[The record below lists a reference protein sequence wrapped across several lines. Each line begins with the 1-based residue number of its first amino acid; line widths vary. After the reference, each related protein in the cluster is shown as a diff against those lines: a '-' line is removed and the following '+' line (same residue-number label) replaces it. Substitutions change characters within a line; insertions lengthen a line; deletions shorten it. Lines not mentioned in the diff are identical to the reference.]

1 MKTIIC
7 GAGEVGYSIADK
19 LTNEN
24 FEVTVIDESQERLNK
39 ISENLDA
46 KIIKGVPSLPSVLI
60 KAGAKDCEIII
71 AVTKSDEMNM
81 ITCQI
86 GYSLF
91 NIPKKIARI
100 RQQDYLKG
108 EWQSLYTKNNLP
120 IDAIISPEEEVA
132 KALHRR
138 LISPGTID
146 MVELSEKRLKLIGF
160 KCEKNFS
167 HLGLSVRELSEK
179 FPNYLAN
186 ILFIFRKDKKFVVN
200 SSTIIEPNDLIYM
213 VVETDNLSDVLKEFG
228 HEELQAKKVVIIGGG
243 NIGFSL
249 AQFIESSN
257 SNISTEL
264 IEANKSRAEFLAS
277 NLNRVTITHGDG
289 LDNQIL
295 EEVNIS
301 EAGYCIAVT
310 EDDEVNILSS
320 LLAKRAGANQCMTL
334 INNST
339 YSSLLTSI
347 GVDIT
352 IDPKIITISKILE
365 KVRSGRIRSD
375 YSIGEGFG
383 EVIEAE
389 VISNSPLCNK
399 NIKDISLPKGIRV
412 GSIFRND
419 RIIIPNSETI
429 FNENDDVVFFA
440 ETNCIKK
447 LEQILSIDKTYA

>member
-1 MKTIIC
+1 M
-7 GAGEVGYSIADK
+7 
-19 LTNEN
+19 
-24 FEVTVIDESQERLNK
+24 
-39 ISENLDA
+39 
-46 KIIKGVPSLPSVLI
+46 
-60 KAGAKDCEIII
+60 
-71 AVTKSDEMNM
+71 
-81 ITCQI
+81 
-86 GYSLF
+86 
-91 NIPKKIARI
+91 
-100 RQQDYLKG
+100 
-108 EWQSLYTKNNLP
+108 
-120 IDAIISPEEEVA
+120 A
-132 KALHRR
+132 KALYRR

-200 SSTIIEPNDLIYM
+200 SSTIIEHNDLIYM

-389 VISNSPLCNK
+389 VISNSLLCNK
-399 NIKDISLPKGIRV
+399 NIKGISLPKGIRV

-447 LEQILSIDKTYA
+447 LEQILSIEKKYA

>member
-24 FEVTVIDESQERLNK
+24 FEVTVIDESQERLSK
-39 ISENLDA
+39 ISENLDV
-46 KIIKGVPSLPSVLI
+46 KVIKGVPSLPSVLI

-86 GYSLF
+86 SHSLF

-200 SSTIIEPNDLIYM
+200 SSTIIEPDDLIYM
-213 VVETDNLSDVLKEFG
+213 VVETDNLSDVLREFG

-277 NLNRVTITHGDG
+277 NLNKVTITHGDG

-389 VISNSPLCNK
+389 VISNSPRLEG
-399 NIKDISLPKGIRV
+399 L
-412 GSIFRND
+412 IFL
-419 RIIIPNSETI
+419 
-429 FNENDDVVFFA
+429 VFS
-440 ETNCIKK
+440 TTV
-447 LEQILSIDKTYA
+447 LS

>member
-19 LTNEN
+19 LSKEN
-24 FEVTVIDESQERLNK
+24 FEVTVIDESSEKLNK
-39 ISENLDA
+39 ISENLDV
-46 KIIKGVPSLPSVLI
+46 KVVQGVPSLPYVLTN
-60 KAGAKDCEIII
+60 AGSKDCEIII

-86 GYSLF
+86 AHTLF

-100 RQQDYLKG
+100 RQQEYLQD
-108 EWQSLYTKNNLP
+108 EWQNLYTKDNLP
-120 IDAIISPEEEVA
+120 IDAIISPEKEIA
-132 KALHRR
+132 KAIHRR

-160 KCEKNFS
+160 KCENNCS
-167 HLGLSVRELSEK
+167 HIGLTVRELSEK

-186 ILFIFRKDKKFVVN
+186 ILFIFRKYKKFIVN
-200 SSTIIEPNDLIYM
+200 SSTVIEPSDLIYI
-213 VVETDNLSDVLKEFG
+213 VVETDHLSDVLKEFG
-228 HEELQAKKVVIIGGG
+228 HEELQTKKVVIIGGG
-243 NIGFSL
+243 NIGYSL
-249 AQFIESSN
+249 AQLIEN
-257 SNISTEL
+257 SNENISIEL
-264 IEANKSRAEFLAS
+264 IEANKSRAEFLAT
-277 NLNRVTITHGDG
+277 NLNRVNITNGDG
-289 LDNQIL
+289 LENQIL
-295 EEVNIS
+295 EEVDTS
-301 EAGYCIAVT
+301 ESGYCIAVT

-320 LLAKRAGANQCMTL
+320 LLAKRAGSKVCMTL
-334 INNST
+334 INNSS

-347 GVDIT
+347 GIDIT

-365 KVRSGRIRSD
+365 KVRGGRIRSD

-389 VISNSPLCNK
+389 VLANSPLCNK
-399 NIKDISLPKGIRV
+399 NITDMNLPKGIRV

-419 RIIIPNSETI
+419 KIIIPNSNTI
-429 FNENDDVVFFA
+429 FNENDDVVFFV

-447 LEQILSIDKTYA
+447 LESFLSIKHSYA

>member
-24 FEVTVIDESQERLNK
+24 FEVTVIDESQESLNK
-39 ISENLDA
+39 ISENLDV
-46 KIIKGVPSLPSVLI
+46 KVIKGVPSLPSVLI

-108 EWQSLYTKNNLP
+108 EWESLYTKNNLP

-200 SSTIIEPNDLIYM
+200 SSTIIEPDDLIYM
-213 VVETDNLSDVLKEFG
+213 VVETDNLSDVLREFG

-277 NLNRVTITHGDG
+277 NLNRVNITHGDG

-389 VISNSPLCNK
+389 VISNSLLCNK

-419 RIIIPNSETI
+419 KIIIPNSQTI
-429 FNENDDVVFFA
+429 FNENDDVVFFS

-447 LEQILSIDKTYA
+447 LEQILSINKMYA

>member
-19 LTNEN
+19 LTKEN
-24 FEVTVIDESQERLNK
+24 FEVTVIDESQESLNK

-213 VVETDNLSDVLKEFG
+213 VVQTDNLSDVLKEFG

-320 LLAKRAGANQCMTL
+320 LLAKRAGTNQCMTL

-389 VISNSPLCNK
+389 VISNSLLCNK

-429 FNENDDVVFFA
+429 FNENDDVVFFS

-447 LEQILSIDKTYA
+447 LEQILSIDKKYA

>member
-1 MKTIIC
+1 MRTIIC

-19 LTNEN
+19 LSNEN
-24 FEVTVIDESQERLNK
+24 FEVTVIDESHERLNK
-39 ISENLDA
+39 ISENLDV
-46 KIIKGVPSLPSVLI
+46 KVVHGVPSLPSVLI

-120 IDAIISPEEEVA
+120 IDAIISPEQEVA
-132 KALHRR
+132 MALHRR

-160 KCEKNFS
+160 KCEKNFA
-167 HLGLSVRELSEK
+167 HLGLTVRELSEK

-200 SSTIIEPNDLIYM
+200 SSTIIESNDLIYM
-213 VVETDNLSDVLKEFG
+213 VVEADHLSNVLREFG

-257 SNISTEL
+257 SNISTDL

-277 NLNRVTITHGDG
+277 NLDRVTITHGDG

-320 LLAKRAGANQCMTL
+320 LLSKRAGTTQCMTL
-334 INNST
+334 INSSN

-365 KVRSGRIRSD
+365 KVRSGRILSD

-389 VISNSPLCNK
+389 VISNSQLCNK
-399 NIKDISLPKGIRV
+399 NIKDITLPKGIRV

-419 RIIIPNSETI
+419 KIIIPNSQTI

>member
-19 LTNEN
+19 LSNEN
-24 FEVTVIDESQERLNK
+24 FEVTVIDESQERLSK
-39 ISENLDA
+39 ILENLDA
-46 KIIKGVPSLPSVLI
+46 KVIKGVPSLPSVLI

-200 SSTIIEPNDLIYM
+200 SSTIIEPDDLIYM
-213 VVETDNLSDVLKEFG
+213 VVETDNLSDVLREFG

-320 LLAKRAGANQCMTL
+320 LLAKRAGANKCMTL

-389 VISNSPLCNK
+389 VISNSLLCNK